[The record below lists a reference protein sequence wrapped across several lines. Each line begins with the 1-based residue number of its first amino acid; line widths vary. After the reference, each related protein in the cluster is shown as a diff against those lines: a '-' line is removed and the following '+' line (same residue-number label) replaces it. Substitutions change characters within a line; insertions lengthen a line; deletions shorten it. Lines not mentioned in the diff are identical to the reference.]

1 MKKTKPNSKNK
12 LENLIFNFDSPLTN
26 QNPKP
31 IPKITYYNLA
41 GRFTTSERK
50 FIKYMKKEIQ
60 FYQNKA
66 KANQPKDDYEL
77 TLI

>member
-12 LENLIFNFDSPLTN
+12 LENLIFNSDSPLTN
-26 QNPKP
+26 QNPKL

-41 GRFTTSERK
+41 GKFTTSERK
-50 FIKYMKKEIQ
+50 FIKYIKKEIQ
-60 FYQNKA
+60 FYK
-66 KANQPKDDYEL
+66 NQSKICQPQDEYEP